1 MVVCVTA
8 SDLRAK
14 GSGSEPTPGD
24 NVSLHLGHDVE
35 LFNLALN
42 AEYGNN
48 DSKGKLSENATHVND
63 VENDLCTET
72 AAA

>member
-8 SDLRAK
+8 SDLKVK
-14 GSGSEPTPGD
+14 GSGSQPTPGD
-24 NVSLHLGHDVE
+24 EVSVHLGHDVE
-35 LFNLALN
+35 LFDLALN

-48 DSKGKLSENATHVND
+48 DSKGNLSENATNVND